1 MIIYILIVTIGIL
14 LIWINRKE
22 FKVKKQGFKE
32 VLNNKTETITEVEIE
47 IQNLRRDFAE
57 TIGVLQMDIKNLSKD
72 IDNLKGTQVIEES
85 IVENDFSNSEKSN
98 NVEEVKKL
106 IEQGVSIDDICKIL
120 SIGKGEVLLIKD
132 LYKQ

>member
-22 FKVKKQGFKE
+22 FKREKSTFKE
-32 VLNNKTETITEVEIE
+32 ILTNRTDTITEVEVE

-57 TIGVLQMDIKNLSKD
+57 TIGVLQMDIKNLSND

-85 IVENDFSNSEKSN
+85 SIESDFSNSEKSN

>member
-14 LIWINRKE
+14 LIWVNRKE
-22 FKVKKQGFKE
+22 FKREKSTFKE
-32 VLNNKTETITEVEIE
+32 ILTNRTDTITEVEVE

-85 IVENDFSNSEKSN
+85 SIESDFSNSEKSN

>member
-1 MIIYILIVTIGIL
+1 M
-14 LIWINRKE
+14 
-22 FKVKKQGFKE
+22 
-32 VLNNKTETITEVEIE
+32 
-47 IQNLRRDFAE
+47 DFAK
-57 TIGVLQMDIKNLSKD
+57 MDIKNLREN

-85 IVENDFSNSEKSN
+85 SEENDFSNSEKSN

>member
-22 FKVKKQGFKE
+22 FKVKNSGFKE
-32 VLNNKTETITEVEIE
+32 VLTNRTDTITEVEVE

-57 TIGVLQMDIKNLSKD
+57 TIGVLQMDIKNLREN

-85 IVENDFSNSEKSN
+85 SEENDFSNSEKSN

>member
-14 LIWINRKE
+14 LIWVNRKE
-22 FKVKKQGFKE
+22 FKREKTNFKE
-32 VLNNKTETITEVEIE
+32 VLTNRTDTITEVEVE

-57 TIGVLQMDIKNLSKD
+57 TIGVLQMDIKNLREN

-85 IVENDFSNSEKSN
+85 SEENDFSNSEKSN

>member
-22 FKVKKQGFKE
+22 FKVKNSGFKE
-32 VLNNKTETITEVEIE
+32 VLINKTDTITEVEVE

-85 IVENDFSNSEKSN
+85 SIENDFSNSEKSN

>member
-22 FKVKKQGFKE
+22 FKREKTNFKE
-32 VLNNKTETITEVEIE
+32 VLTNRTDTITEVEIE

-72 IDNLKGTQVIEES
+72 IDNLKGTQVTEES
-85 IVENDFSNSEKSN
+85 IIENDFSNSGKSN
-98 NVEEVKKL
+98 NVEEVKRL
-106 IEQGVSIDDICKIL
+106 IEQGISIDDICKIL

>member
-14 LIWINRKE
+14 LIWVNRKE
-22 FKVKKQGFKE
+22 FKREKTNFKE
-32 VLNNKTETITEVEIE
+32 VLTNRTDTITEVEVE

-72 IDNLKGTQVIEES
+72 IDNLKGTQVTEES
-85 IVENDFSNSEKSN
+85 IIENDFSNSGKSN
-98 NVEEVKKL
+98 NVEEVKRL
-106 IEQGVSIDDICKIL
+106 IEQGISIDDICKIL

>member
-14 LIWINRKE
+14 LIWVNRKE
-22 FKVKKQGFKE
+22 FKREKTNFKE
-32 VLNNKTETITEVEIE
+32 VLTNRTDTITEVEIE

-72 IDNLKGTQVIEES
+72 IDNLKGTQVTEES
-85 IVENDFSNSEKSN
+85 IIENDFSNSGKSN
-98 NVEEVKKL
+98 NVEEVKRL
-106 IEQGVSIDDICKIL
+106 IEQGISIDDICKIL

>member
-14 LIWINRKE
+14 LIWVNRKE
-22 FKVKKQGFKE
+22 FKREKTNFKE
-32 VLNNKTETITEVEIE
+32 VLTNRTDTITEVEVE

-57 TIGVLQMDIKNLSKD
+57 TIGVLQMDIKNLREN
-72 IDNLKGTQVIEES
+72 IDNLKGTQVTEES
-85 IVENDFSNSEKSN
+85 IIENDFSNSGKSN
-98 NVEEVKKL
+98 NVEEVKRL
-106 IEQGVSIDDICKIL
+106 IEQGISIDDICKIL

>member
-22 FKVKKQGFKE
+22 FKVKNSASKE
-32 VLNNKTETITEVEIE
+32 VLINKTDTITEVEIE

-72 IDNLKGTQVIEES
+72 IDNLKGTQVTEES
-85 IVENDFSNSEKSN
+85 IIENDFSNSGKSN
-98 NVEEVKKL
+98 NVEEVKRL
-106 IEQGVSIDDICKIL
+106 IEQGISIDDICKIL